1 MQRLLFVT
9 AIVMATAMVTAGFAK
24 DFPEIPQGAI
34 DLLLKKPNLATMF
47 DEKFGK
53 GSAKVIFEENGI
65 DTRTDAE
72 KREDEDSKR
81 IQTANEVIPKGKFI
95 TDIGEMPARFVMVY
109 KGKVYTCGNIVKRR
123 DIPIGCEQNP
133 DK

>member
-1 MQRLLFVT
+1 MKRILSVI
-9 AIVMATAMVTAGFAK
+9 AIVIATTMATAGFA
-24 DFPEIPQGAI
+24 
-34 DLLLKKPNLATMF
+34 
-47 DEKFGK
+47 
-53 GSAKVIFEENGI
+53 
-65 DTRTDAE
+65 
-72 KREDEDSKR
+72 REDEDSKR

-95 TDIGEMPARFVMVY
+95 TDIGEIPARFVMVY

>member
-1 MQRLLFVT
+1 MQRLLSVT
-9 AIVMATAMVTAGFAK
+9 AIVIATTMATAGFTK

-34 DLLLKKPNLATMF
+34 DLLLKNPTTSGGF
-47 DEKFGK
+47 DLTFGE
-53 GSAKVIFEENGI
+53 GAAKKILEANGI